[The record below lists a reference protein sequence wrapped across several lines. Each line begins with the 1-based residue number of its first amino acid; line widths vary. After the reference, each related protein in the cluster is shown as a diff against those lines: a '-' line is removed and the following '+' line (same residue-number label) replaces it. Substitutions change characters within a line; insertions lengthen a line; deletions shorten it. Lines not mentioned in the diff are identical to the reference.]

1 MRVKEDDM
9 DILNDQ
15 VNIVPQPEAM
25 YGYKLPGF
33 STTLALIPSKLPYN
47 KAVVI
52 VKLNNLKTSYGVR
65 ISWSG
70 IH

>member
-1 MRVKEDDM
+1 MKEGFDDIDFVKDEPAATDVVYDY
-9 DILNDQ
+9 
-15 VNIVPQPEAM
+15 V
-25 YGYKLPGF
+25 KSTGF
-33 STTLALIPSKLPYN
+33 TTTLQLAPSKLPCH

-70 IH
+70 MH